1 MRRFAALLAVLALAP
16 AASAVGSNPPGVDSR
31 AVEGA
36 TRVGSVSSLE
46 ESVVAAINV
55 VRREN
60 GLQPLRLNARLAV
73 VARDHSLS
81 MAEHGYFSHSSL
93 DGAPFW
99 ARIRPV
105 YPPLPG
111 RTWSTGENMVWQSP
125 ELTAAQVV
133 DMWLHSAIHRRN
145 LLASRWREVGVGGV
159 RAVAAPG
166 VFDGLDVTIITA
178 DFGVR

>member
-1 MRRFAALLAVLALAP
+1 MRRFLVVLAVLALIP
-16 AASAVGSNPPGVDSR
+16 AGSAVGSNPPGVDSR
-31 AVEGA
+31 SVEGA
-36 TRVGSVSSLE
+36 TRVGSVSVLE
-46 ESVVAAINV
+46 GSVVAAINV

-60 GLQPLRLNARLAV
+60 GLRPLRLNRRLSV

-81 MAEHGYFSHSSL
+81 MAEHGYFSHTSL

-99 ARIRPV
+99 ARIKPV
-105 YPPLPG
+105 YPPVPG

-133 DMWLHSAIHRRN
+133 DLWLHSSAHRKN

-159 RAVAAPG
+159 RADAAPG
-166 VFDGLDVTIITA
+166 VFDGLDVTIVTA